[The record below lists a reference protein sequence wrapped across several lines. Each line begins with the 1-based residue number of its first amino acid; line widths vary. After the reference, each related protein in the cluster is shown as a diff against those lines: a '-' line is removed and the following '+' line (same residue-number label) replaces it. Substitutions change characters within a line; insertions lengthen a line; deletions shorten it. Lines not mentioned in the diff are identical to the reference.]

1 MKKWICMCALCFL
14 LCLPACSF
22 ANSATQPPEQGEVQT
37 ADTDK
42 EQSTTLDEAGS
53 PSYYGEWQIVS
64 CICTAPVS
72 ALSNEEIEQILQTSL
87 VYAEDSYIW
96 NGNTLSSPEYTQS
109 VQTAEDFAS
118 SYRERLTFADLGLDG
133 DEIAAISIDNSDLLG
148 NFFYVKDVDSLIICY
163 EGVFFEAL
171 RK

>member
-22 ANSATQPPEQGEVQT
+22 ANSATQPSEQGKFQT
-37 ADTDK
+37 VAMDK
-42 EQSTTLDEAGS
+42 EQSTTLEDADS

-72 ALSNEEIEQILQTSL
+72 SLSNEELEQILQTSL

-96 NGNTLSSPEYTQS
+96 NGKTLSVPEYTQS
-109 VQTAEDFAS
+109 VQTAEDFAC

-133 DEIAAISIDNSDLLG
+133 DEIAAISIDDSDFFG
-148 NFFYVKDVDSLIICY
+148 NFFYVKDADSLIICY
-163 EGVFFEAL
+163 EGGFFEAL